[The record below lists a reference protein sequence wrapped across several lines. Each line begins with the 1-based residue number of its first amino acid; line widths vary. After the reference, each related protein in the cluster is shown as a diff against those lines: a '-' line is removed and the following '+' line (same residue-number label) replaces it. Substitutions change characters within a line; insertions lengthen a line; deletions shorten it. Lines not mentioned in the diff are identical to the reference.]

1 MLGFR
6 MADCFNSFIIKGIK
20 TSFIEGLSFI
30 MVTMTDGGRWPGI
43 VVYMCVK
50 FVSWYLIN
58 FYGDVLFP
66 LFFWYSFCPSDSKFA
81 TCSDDGTVR
90 IWDFMKCHEEKI
102 LRGMLGYWW
111 TST

>member
-1 MLGFR
+1 MSGFS
-6 MADCFNSFIIKGIK
+6 MADCFD
-20 TSFIEGLSFI
+20 TSFIQDLSFI
-30 MVTMTDGGRWPGI
+30 MVTMTDGCGWPGI
-43 VVYMCVK
+43 VVYMCVCL
-50 FVSWYLIN
+50 FWYLIN

-102 LRGMLGYWW
+102 LRGMLGYRW